1 MRKMG
6 MLLAMVAAFLAAGAV
21 TLFAAGSAA
30 LGTPAPSFSLVD
42 QNGKTV
48 SLADFKGKVVVLE
61 WTNPQC
67 PFVQRHYREKTMT
80 TLASDF
86 APKGVVWIAIN
97 SSSGDTTATNLDWAK
112 QNDVTYPI
120 LDDSK
125 GTVGHEY
132 NAKSTPDMFIINTD
146 GNIVYSGA
154 IDNDPDGDKGAAR
167 VNYVK
172 QALDE
177 VLAGKTVSVPETK
190 SYGCHVR
197 YAD

>member
-1 MRKMG
+1 MRKFG
-6 MLLAMVAAFLAAGAV
+6 VLFAIVAAFVAAEAV
-21 TLFAAGSAA
+21 TLFADTASIGAQ
-30 LGTPAPSFSLVD
+30 APGFSLID
-42 QNGKTV
+42 QTGKTV
-48 SLADFKGKVVVLE
+48 SLADYKGKVVVLE
-61 WTNPQC
+61 WTNPGC

-80 TLASDF
+80 TLANDYASKNV
-86 APKGVVWIAIN
+86 AWIAIN
-97 SSSGDTTATNLDWAK
+97 STDGDSPATNLDWAK
-112 QNDVTYPI
+112 QNAISYPI

-125 GTVGHEY
+125 GTIGHAY

-177 VLAGKTVSVPETK
+177 VLAGKTVTTPETK
-190 SYGCHVR
+190 SYGCRVH
-197 YAD
+197 YAN